1 MRNKFKIDFPARMCV
16 YDYDITPI
24 GTISAD
30 ITTPTT
36 NNVVLTLTTNTTYTA
51 NLVNGS
57 KTGTASY
64 EVTNIDHTPP
74 TGSVDT
80 EPTNYTNGSITL
92 ILNVNKPIQNPGN

>member
-36 NNVVLTLTTNTTYTA
+36 NNVVLTLTTNID
-51 NLVNGS
+51 LP
-57 KTGTASY
+57 
-64 EVTNIDHTPP
+64 EV
-74 TGSVDT
+74 
-80 EPTNYTNGSITL
+80 
-92 ILNVNKPIQNPGN
+92 Q